1 MASSKIEQLIDEIID
16 YIEGCRFSTFS
27 STKILVDKEEIE
39 GLLHEL
45 KSKTPDEIRRYQ
57 KIISNKE
64 GIMEDARKK
73 ADDII
78 KQATVYTDQ
87 MVNENAIMQQAYA
100 QASEII
106 EQAKQQAQ
114 QMLDA
119 ATVQSNEIQLS
130 AMQYTDDSLG
140 NIENILVQSINHT
153 QDYNSQL
160 INSLS
165 QILNVV
171 SMNRAELHPE
181 NSYPD
186 VTEADD
192 AAMPEND
199 AVNADAATEVVGTD
213 AKNQ

>member
-16 YIEGCRFSTFS
+16 YIDGCRFSTFS
-27 STKILVDKEEIE
+27 STKIIVDKEEIE

-45 KSKTPDEIRRYQ
+45 KSRTPDEIRRYQ

-100 QASEII
+100 QANDII

-114 QMLDA
+114 QMLDT

-130 AMQYTDDSLG
+130 AMQYTDDSLSS
-140 NIENILVQSINHT
+140 IENILVQSINQT
-153 QDYNSQL
+153 QDYNTQ
-160 INSLS
+160 IVNSLS

-171 SMNRAELHPE
+171 SANRAELHPD
-181 NSYPD
+181 NVYPD
-186 VTEADD
+186 VDSSEDVSAVSE
-192 AAMPEND
+192 ENA
-199 AVNADAATEVVGTD
+199 AVNNVTGEGT
-213 AKNQ
+213 AEAQQA

>member
-16 YIEGCRFSTFS
+16 YIDGCRFAALSNRN
-27 STKILVDKEEIE
+27 IVVDKEEIE

-45 KSKTPDEIRRYQ
+45 KSRTPDEIRRYQ

-140 NIENILVQSINHT
+140 SIENILVQSINQT
-153 QDYNSQL
+153 QDYNTQF

-171 SMNRAELHPE
+171 SANRAELHPE
-181 NSYPD
+181 NTFTDDGMNDEMANPAED
-186 VTEADD
+186 VESTAE
-192 AAMPEND
+192 P
-199 AVNADAATEVVGTD
+199 TVGT
-213 AKNQ
+213 AGTEE